1 MKQCVFKIIEN
12 VEIAPCMM
20 KVVLQGDVFDVKK
33 PGQFVNV
40 ALPGKFLRRPISVCD
55 VSSEKVGNGA
65 NESDVSENGELTLI
79 YKVVGS
85 GTEIFRA
92 MKKGSTL
99 DILTGLGNG
108 YDLSDERIGEN
119 VVLIGGGSGIPPLF
133 FLSKKL
139 IALGKK
145 VFIVLG
151 FNKKDEIYF
160 EKEFQEIGSNV
171 FVSTVDGSY
180 GTKGFVTDCIVGFDF
195 EPSYYFACGPE
206 PMLKALYNLFNP
218 KKIFGQMSFE
228 TRMGC
233 GFGSCMGCSF
243 KVKGGVKRLC
253 KEGPVLKTEEIIL
266 W

>member
-40 ALPGKFLRRPISVCD
+40 ALSGKFLRRPISVC
-55 VSSEKVGNGA
+55 
-65 NESDVSENGELTLI
+65 DVSENGELTLI

-85 GTEIFRA
+85 GTEILSA

-160 EKEFQEIGSNV
+160 EKEFQEIGLDV

-180 GTKGFVTDCIVGFDF
+180 GTKGFVTDCIAGFDF

-243 KVKGGVKRLC
+243 KVKGGAKRLC